1 MATKWQSTASQV
13 QHVGQGPIK
22 FISRN
27 MNQYVGQQRTTWQY
41 VLFQI
46 KDTQP
51 FVAVCLNSFSFPRC
65 VGTVPGHLSQCRCE
79 LTQQSFV
86 SNHGVKPS
94 KSIIG
99 VVLKIVF
106 VENEVV
112 WYLAHDWD
120 QLYTNETKNWL
131 LTTMLVSSRRL
142 NESLFIT
149 QLVIVQ
155 EQLYVLVK
163 EAEVSKVLI
172 PLHFSFFAVRAK
184 FYESNFLGTQL
195 CHNEIETKK
204 VIVICLLCKK
214 FICTFGP
221 CFRGQGPSRLID
233 DQK

>member
-1 MATKWQSTASQV
+1 
-13 QHVGQGPIK
+13 
-22 FISRN
+22 
-27 MNQYVGQQRTTWQY
+27 
-41 VLFQI
+41 
-46 KDTQP
+46 
-51 FVAVCLNSFSFPRC
+51 
-65 VGTVPGHLSQCRCE
+65 
-79 LTQQSFV
+79 
-86 SNHGVKPS
+86 
-94 KSIIG
+94 
-99 VVLKIVF
+99 
-106 VENEVV
+106 
-112 WYLAHDWD
+112 
-120 QLYTNETKNWL
+120 
-131 LTTMLVSSRRL
+131 MLVSSRRL

-172 PLHFSFFAVRAK
+172 QLHFSFFAVRAK

-195 CHNEIETKK
+195 CHNAIETK

>member
-1 MATKWQSTASQV
+1 M
-13 QHVGQGPIK
+13 
-22 FISRN
+22 
-27 MNQYVGQQRTTWQY
+27 
-41 VLFQI
+41 LFQI
-46 KDTQP
+46 IDTQP
-51 FVAVCLNSFSFPRC
+51 FVAICLNFCSFPCC
-65 VGTVPGHLSQCRCE
+65 VGLVPGHLSQCRCE

-94 KSIIG
+94 KSITG

-106 VENEVV
+106 LENEVV

-120 QLYTNETKNWL
+120 QLNTNETKNWL

-172 PLHFSFFAVRAK
+172 QLHFSFFAVRAK

-195 CHNEIETKK
+195 CHNAIETKK